1 MESLSSKA
9 LKLAVVVGLS
19 VVTIPGVVGAQSDTP
34 DQASADEAPTSDSSA
49 QDATDGDAQSADET
63 SGTKKSAD
71 KKSADKESTDKKSAE
86 SKKSA
91 DKKSAESKTSD
102 GDKPAQ
108 KGPGGRDIRED
119 YPGTDEAM
127 QSQMKTDRIEGL
139 EFEGEGAPSKAYDLK
154 LQELETK
161 IDDLKEKVF
170 QSKSRVVLLK
180 ETVLGGNLSGSRAV
194 IVHKNKLGPRFKLKR
209 AMYSLDGSRVFNE
222 SRDGGGL
229 KKSNQFKVFDSSV
242 TAGNHNISIL
252 LEYEG
257 GPVGIFSYMKG
268 YQFKVRSSCP
278 FDAQE
283 GKATMIEIQAVRGGG
298 AFKDM
303 KDKADIRCKISTKD
317 LTQDTMDDLESGA
330 SDSSEASAAGS
341 GAEQEGGDSQ

>member
-19 VVTIPGVVGAQSDTP
+19 VVTIPGVVGAQSD
-34 DQASADEAPTSDSSA
+34 ASSNNGEAASESSSADSQAESDQTPA
-49 QDATDGDAQSADET
+49 TEDAAGTQS
-63 SGTKKSAD
+63 GD
-71 KKSADKESTDKKSAE
+71 KKSADKQSGDKKPS
-86 SKKSA
+86 
-91 DKKSAESKTSD
+91 
-102 GDKPAQ
+102 
-108 KGPGGRDIRED
+108 KGPGGREMRED

-127 QSQMKTDRIEGL
+127 KSKMETDRIEGL
-139 EFEGEGAPSKAYDLK
+139 EFEGEGAPSEAYDMR

-194 IVHKNKLGPRFKLKR
+194 IVHRNKLGPRFKLKR

-222 SRDGGGL
+222 SREGGGL
-229 KKSNQFKVFDSSV
+229 KKSDKIKVFDSSV
-242 TAGNHNISIL
+242 TAGNHNVSIL

-298 AFKDM
+298 AFSDM
-303 KDKADIRCKISTKD
+303 EKKADIRCEITTKD
-317 LTQDTMDDLESGA
+317 LTEDTMDDLESGA
-330 SDSSEASAAGS
+330 ADGGAASAAGS
-341 GAEQEGGDSQ
+341 GAEQAGDDSQ

>member
-19 VVTIPGVVGAQSDTP
+19 VVTIPGVVGAQSD
-34 DQASADEAPTSDSSA
+34 ASSNNGEAESESSSA
-49 QDATDGDAQSADET
+49 NSQAESDQTSATEDAAGTQS
-63 SGTKKSAD
+63 GD
-71 KKSADKESTDKKSAE
+71 KKSADKQS
-86 SKKSA
+86 
-91 DKKSAESKTSD
+91 
-102 GDKPAQ
+102 GDTKPS
-108 KGPGGRDIRED
+108 KGPGGREMRED

-127 QSQMKTDRIEGL
+127 QSKMETDRIEGL
-139 EFEGEGAPSKAYDLK
+139 EFEGEGAPSEAYDMR

-194 IVHKNKLGPRFKLKR
+194 IVHRNKLGPRFKLKR

-222 SRDGGGL
+222 SREGGGL
-229 KKSNQFKVFDSSV
+229 KKSDKIKVFDSSV
-242 TAGNHNISIL
+242 TAGNHNVSIL

-298 AFKDM
+298 AFSDM
-303 KDKADIRCKISTKD
+303 EKKADIRCEITTKD
-317 LTQDTMDDLESGA
+317 LTEDTMDDLESGA
-330 SDSSEASAAGS
+330 ADGSAASAAGS
-341 GAEQEGGDSQ
+341 GAEQPGDDSQ

>member
-19 VVTIPGVVGAQSDTP
+19 VVTIPGVVGAQSDST

-49 QDATDGDAQSADET
+49 QESSEADAESADQT
-63 SGTKKSAD
+63 SGD
-71 KKSADKESTDKKSAE
+71 QKSADKESAE

-91 DKKSAESKTSD
+91 DKKSAESKKS
-102 GDKPAQ
+102 GDKPAK
-108 KGPGGRDIRED
+108 KGPGGRDMRED

-127 QSQMKTDRIEGL
+127 QSQMETDRIEGL
-139 EFEGEGAPSKAYDLK
+139 EFEGEGAPSKAYDLR

-222 SRDGGGL
+222 SREGGGL
-229 KKSNQFKVFDSSV
+229 KKSNEIKVFDSSV

-330 SDSSEASAAGS
+330 SDGSEASAAGS
-341 GAEQEGGDSQ
+341 GAQQEGGNSQ

>member
-49 QDATDGDAQSADET
+49 QDSSDADDAQSADKT
-63 SGTKKSAD
+63 SAD
-71 KKSADKESTDKKSAE
+71 KTSADEKSADKESSDKQ
-86 SKKSA
+86 
-91 DKKSAESKTSD
+91 SAESKTKTSE
-102 GDKPAQ
+102 GDKPAK
-108 KGPGGRDIRED
+108 KGPGGRDMRED

-127 QSQMKTDRIEGL
+127 QSQMETDRIEGL
-139 EFEGEGAPSKAYDLK
+139 EFEGEGAPSEAYDLK

-222 SRDGGGL
+222 SREGGGL

-303 KDKADIRCKISTKD
+303 KEKADIRCSISTKD

>member
-19 VVTIPGVVGAQSDTP
+19 VVTIPGVVGAQSD
-34 DQASADEAPTSDSSA
+34 ASSNNGEAASESSSADSQAESDQTSATEDAAGTQSGDTKSA
-49 QDATDGDAQSADET
+49 K
-63 SGTKKSAD
+63 KKSADSTSGD
-71 KKSADKESTDKKSAE
+71 KKSADQQSGDKKPS
-86 SKKSA
+86 
-91 DKKSAESKTSD
+91 
-102 GDKPAQ
+102 
-108 KGPGGRDIRED
+108 KGPGGREMRED

-127 QSQMKTDRIEGL
+127 QSNMETDRIEGL
-139 EFEGEGAPSKAYDLK
+139 EFEGEGAPSEAYDMR

-194 IVHKNKLGPRFKLKR
+194 IVHRNRLGPRFKLKR

-222 SRDGGGL
+222 SREGGGL
-229 KKSNQFKVFDSSV
+229 KKSDRIKVFDSSV
-242 TAGNHNISIL
+242 TAGNHNVSIL

-298 AFKDM
+298 AFSDM
-303 KDKADIRCKISTKD
+303 EKKADIRCEITTKD
-317 LTQDTMDDLESGA
+317 LTEDTMDDLESGA
-330 SDSSEASAAGS
+330 ADGNAASVAGS
-341 GAEQEGGDSQ
+341 GAEQAGDESQ